1 MKNGAKYFKGTIET
15 NKAEAWT
22 LNVLK
27 TFKVMEL
34 PENHWI
40 RLTSFMF
47 EEKAAFQW
55 EAAQRSTFA
64 RCEFRTITWPEFTD
78 AFNITYYLEQVRE
91 QKAWR
96 FYTIQ
101 QCNLWAR
108 EFKQKFIQLELFV
121 PGYMHY

>member
-1 MKNGAKYFKGTIET
+1 MGPQLPDEPEVLEECQQLVVVLPPPTVPAQPGILSTEKFMKNGAKYFKGTTET

-47 EEKAAFQW
+47 EEKAAF
-55 EAAQRSTFA
+55 
-64 RCEFRTITWPEFTD
+64 
-78 AFNITYYLEQVRE
+78 
-91 QKAWR
+91 
-96 FYTIQ
+96 
-101 QCNLWAR
+101 
-108 EFKQKFIQLELFV
+108 
-121 PGYMHY
+121 